1 MDDGIQP
8 PVTAARELVR
18 RLQAMQHAPAP
29 ASLLPNVLTQL
40 GLADAYALVDTAVG
54 PVFVAYNNLGVS
66 ALMQAEDAAAF
77 ERLFR
82 ARFGRVVKA
91 APSLPGELA
100 HDLHRQIGGEAGSLR
115 FDLRNLSEFDRE
127 VLLKALEIP
136 RGEVRPY
143 AWIAREIGRPK
154 AVRAVGTAL
163 AGNPVPLLIPC
174 HRVVRSDG
182 RIGNYIF
189 GSDKKRAVLE
199 AEGAAP
205 EVIER
210 LARSGVRFL
219 GGPSG
224 AYCYPTCGGDH
235 LLGRPDQVPFHSER
249 EALAAGFRP
258 CTDCRPA
265 GRV

>member
-1 MDDGIQP
+1 MDDGIQR
-8 PVTAARELVR
+8 PVMAARELVR
-18 RLQAMQHAPAP
+18 RLQAVQRAPAP
-29 ASLLPNVLTQL
+29 ASLLPDVLAQL

-66 ALMQAEDAAAF
+66 TLMQAEDGEAF

-82 ARFGRVVKA
+82 ARFGRA
-91 APSLPGELA
+91 LRRAPALPADLA
-100 HDLHRQIGGEAGSLR
+100 RDLDRQIGGDAASLR
-115 FDLRNLSEFDRE
+115 FDLRNLSEFERD
-127 VLLKALEIP
+127 VLLKAREIP

-143 AWIAREIGRPK
+143 AWIAKEIGRPN

-163 AGNPVPLLIPC
+163 AGNPLPLVIPC

-182 RIGNYIF
+182 RIGDYIF
-189 GSDKKRAVLE
+189 GSEKKRAVLE

-205 EVIER
+205 DAIER

-219 GGPSG
+219 GQQSG
-224 AYCYPTCGGDH
+224 AYCYPSCGGDH
-235 LLGRPDQVPFHSER
+235 LHLRPEQILFHSER
-249 EALAAGFRP
+249 EALAAGYRP
-258 CTDCRPA
+258 CNDCRPA